1 MIFIRKLWAI
11 VWKDLL
17 SELRTKE
24 MILSMCLFSF
34 LVLIIFSFALGTEV
48 MNLKTIVPG
57 ILWVVFIF
65 SGLMGLGRAFGA
77 ERDKGTLPGLLLCP
91 LSPWGIYLAKVVGTF
106 IFTAIMEILTLS
118 IFIILFNLNLLPVL
132 LPIGLIIFLGTLGF
146 SAIGTLFSA
155 MSAATKSRD
164 TILSILVFPITVP
177 MLIAAVKATETI
189 LAGKAVAEVYPSLK
203 IVIAFDLIYLLI
215 AYLTFTFIIE
225 E

>member
-34 LVLIIFSFALGTEV
+34 LVLIIFSFALGTAV

-65 SGLMGLGRAFGA
+65 SGLMGLGRAFGV
-77 ERDKGTLPGLLLCP
+77 ERDRGTLSGLLLCP
-91 LSPWGIYLAKVVGTF
+91 LSPWGIYLAKMIGTF
-106 IFTAIMEILTLS
+106 IFTAIMEIFTLS

-132 LPIGLIIFLGTLGF
+132 LPIGAIIFLGTLGF

-203 IVIAFDLIYLLI
+203 ILIAFDLIYLLI